1 ALPGRRPR
9 GPRGARPPAGGP
21 AAGRGAP
28 GGRPPGGGGPPPHRG
43 RPAAVRKP
51 LTSFVGRD
59 EDVARVLKMLDEG
72 RLVTLTGPGGAGKTR
87 LALEMAARL
96 SRVAAA
102 RGRGDGPGRAWGGGQ
117 GGLWEENPAHDPGG
131 DR

>member
-87 LALEMAARL
+87 LALEVAARGCL
-96 SRVAAA
+96 PAPGPGGRPGRPRARCQGGVAGAA
-102 RGRGDGPGRAWGGGQ
+102 RGRRPRA
-117 GGLWEENPAHDPGG
+117 
-131 DR
+131 